1 MIKEH
6 YRDIKIGLVC
16 SSGGHLLQLH
26 SLKPFW
32 QDFNRFWVTYP
43 TSDAKSLLAG
53 EEVHWLAHG
62 GERNVLN
69 ALRDIP
75 FTFRVLQSE
84 KPLILLTTGARIA
97 VPFFYLGRIMGCKLI
112 YLESIS
118 RVNSLSLSFKLA
130 ANISH
135 KRLVQW
141 PEQEGKKGA
150 IFKGGVLDLLDGR

>member
-1 MIKEH
+1 MKEKDF
-6 YRDIKIGLVC
+6 RDIKLGLVC

-32 QDFNRFWVTYP
+32 ENFNRFWVSYP
-43 TSDAKSLLAG
+43 TSDAKSLLEG
-53 EEVHWLAHG
+53 ERVYWLPHG
-62 GERNVLN
+62 GERNVFN
-69 ALRDIP
+69 ALRDMP
-75 FTFRVLQSE
+75 FTLKVLRTERPRV
-84 KPLILLTTGARIA
+84 LLTTGARIA

-118 RVNSLSLSFKLA
+118 RVNSLSMSFKLA
-130 ANISH
+130 APVAH

-150 IFKGGVLDLLDGR
+150 AYEGGILDLLDSR